1 MLTDAEQMSDEDAA
15 IVPDSKGGKESMQ
28 VHIWYQICLLCKYKS
43 TNSDTSEQSM
53 QIQQSNW
60 QIVC

>member
-28 VHIWYQICLLCKYKS
+28 VHS
-43 TNSDTSEQSM
+43 R
-53 QIQQSNW
+53 
-60 QIVC
+60 